1 MKSFSLFCFAALL
14 AFEQGAFAQPNFT
27 TGQAARAVIGQPRFD
42 AQSQNSS
49 DTVVGAASGVA
60 YAADMLFVADDNL
73 IQAVPE
79 NNRVLIFKNLSSQ
92 VPAPTAQPAYT
103 TSCPV
108 CVGQANVV
116 LGQPDMITTV
126 QNNPATQ
133 NNLRQPTAV
142 ASDGVHLV
150 VADTNHNRVLIWNS
164 IPTTNNQPAD
174 VVVGQPD
181 FFSTSLPGATTPTA
195 KSLRSPQG
203 VWIQGGKL
211 YVADT
216 GYNRV
221 LIYNHIPTANGAAA
235 DVALGAPN
243 LTTAPQPTLLDN
255 VGNPNFDANT
265 SATAANLFNPVS
277 VTSDGVHLF
286 VSDLGNNRVLIWNQI
301 PTASGTPADVV
312 VGQPDMT
319 STAANNAFTG
329 QAAISTV
336 TNVQEK
342 PVLCPDQNGTD
353 YNGNP
358 TYPNYCNATLSFPRF
373 ALSDGTRLFIS
384 DSGNDRVLV
393 YQQIPTANGATAD
406 IVLGQVGG
414 EINQASQATDSLMTP
429 SALAWDGV
437 NLYVAD
443 TYNRRVEVF
452 SIGANNIPY
461 SGVRNAASLQ
471 IFAVGSVTVGGT
483 ATANDTVAITIGN
496 TATNNGTA
504 CSSPNQNSS
513 VSSST
518 TGNANA
524 PEGCGTTYT
533 YTVKSGDTLL
543 DIVNGLVA
551 AINAGS
557 GDPNAFA
564 FADPGAETV
573 VLTAKAE
580 GVNGNNVTYVT
591 SVSTNATETLTAA
604 GATLEHG
611 GDASQLAP
619 GTLVTVEAGNGP
631 LSAKTASADPTA
643 TLPTTLGDTQVYMNG
658 IAVPLLFVSPG
669 QINAQ
674 IPWEFNNTTSISVYV
689 RSVMSDGTVMVT
701 TPVAVTII
709 TQNPGIFTLP
719 SSSNQQPLPGV
730 LFHGS
735 SSADDAVLIDGTINP
750 GDVAT
755 ITVGGRSYSYTVQ
768 ANDTLESVRDALVAQ
783 LNQDPQI
790 YAVAGV
796 AFAVNL
802 QIYARVPGPDGNG
815 IPVTATTTNS
825 SGGAQLILT
834 ASNQALCCANIA
846 GSPVTPD
853 NPAVPGEILWIYATG
868 LGLPQV
874 TANTQSAIVT
884 GQPYPAGGPETQP
897 PSASFVSSLAG
908 GSTANILSASLLPG
922 TVGIFRV
929 VAQLN
934 SSLPTDYFTQIYIA
948 QQLNISNTVTFPVVA
963 P

>member
-1 MKSFSLFCFAALL
+1 MKSFSLFLFAALL
-14 AFEQGAFAQPNFT
+14 AGEPGAFAQPNYT

-42 AQSQNSS
+42 AQNQNSS
-49 DTVVGAASGVA
+49 DTVLGAASGIA
-60 YAADMLFVADDNL
+60 YAADTLFVADDNL
-73 IQAVPE
+73 VQATPQ
-79 NNRVLIFKNLSSQ
+79 NNRVLLFKNLSNQ
-92 VPAPTAQPAYT
+92 LPPPTAQPPYNST
-103 TSCPV
+103 CPV

-116 LGQPDMITTV
+116 LGQPDMTTTV
-126 QNNPATQ
+126 QNNSATQ

-174 VVVGQPD
+174 VVVGQPN
-181 FFSTSLPGATTPTA
+181 FTSTSIPGATTPTA
-195 KSLRSPQG
+195 TSLRSPQG
-203 VWIQGGKL
+203 VWIQNGQL
-211 YVADT
+211 FIADT

-221 LIYNHIPTANGAAA
+221 LIYNHIPTTNGAAA

-243 LTTAPQPTLLDN
+243 LTTAIQPNLLDQ
-255 VGNPNFDANT
+255 VGNPLFDSNTNANA
-265 SATAANLFNPVS
+265 SNMFNPVS

-286 VSDLGNNRVLIWNQI
+286 VTDLGNNRVLIWNSI
-301 PTASGTPADVV
+301 PTTSGAPADVV
-312 VGQPDMT
+312 VGQPDMV
-319 STAANNAFTG
+319 STAANNAFSG

-342 PVLCPDQNGTD
+342 PLLCPVSNGTD
-353 YNGNP
+353 FNGNP

-373 ALSDGTRLFIS
+373 ALSDGTRLYIA
-384 DSGNDRVLV
+384 DGGNDRVLV
-393 YQQIPTANGATAD
+393 FQQIPTTNGANAD
-406 IVLGQVGG
+406 IILGQIGG
-414 EINQASQATDSLMTP
+414 EIDQASMATDSLMTP
-429 SALAWDGV
+429 SSLAWDGT

-443 TYNRRVEVF
+443 IFNRRIQVF

-461 SGVRNAASLQ
+461 SGVRNAASIQ
-471 IFAVGSVTVGGT
+471 IFAIGSVAVGGSI
-483 ATANDTVAITIGN
+483 TANDTVAITIGN
-496 TATNNGTA
+496 TATNNGSA

-513 VSSST
+513 ISSST
-518 TGNANA
+518 TGPANA

-533 YTVKSGDTLL
+533 YKVQSGDTLA

-551 AINAGS
+551 AINAGN

-564 FADPGAETV
+564 FADPAASSV
-573 VLTAKAE
+573 VLTAKTE
-580 GVNGNNVTYVT
+580 GVDGNNVTYVT
-591 SVSTNATETLTAA
+591 SVSTSATETLTAA
-604 GATLEHG
+604 GSTLEHG

-619 GTLVTVEAGNGP
+619 GTLVSVLGSN
-631 LSAKTASADPTA
+631 LSANTVSASVNT
-643 TLPTTLGDTQVYMNG
+643 TLPTNLGGTQVFMNG
-658 IAVPLLFVSPG
+658 IAAPLLYVSPG

-689 RSVMSDGTVMVT
+689 RSVMSDGSIMVT
-701 TPVAVTII
+701 TPVATTII
-709 TQNPGIFTLP
+709 ANNPGIFTRP

-755 ITVGGRSYSYTVQ
+755 ITIGGRSYSYTVQ
-768 ANDTLESVRDALVAQ
+768 ANDTLQSVTNALVTL
-783 LNQDPQI
+783 LNQDPQV
-790 YAVAGV
+790 YATTAPT
-796 AFAVNL
+796 FATNL

-815 IPVTATTTNS
+815 VPVTATTTNS
-825 SGGAQLILT
+825 SGSAQLILT
-834 ASNQALCCANIA
+834 ASNQALCCANVA

-853 NPAVPGEILWIYATG
+853 NPAVPGEILWVYATG

-884 GQPYPAGGPETQP
+884 GQPYPIGGPQTQP
-897 PSASFVSSLAG
+897 PAANFVSSLAG
-908 GSTANILSASLLPG
+908 GSTANILSDSLLPG
-922 TVGIFRV
+922 TVGIFLV
-929 VAQLN
+929 VIQLN
-934 SSLPTDYFTQIYIA
+934 SSLPTDYYTQLYIA
-948 QQLNISNTVTFPVVA
+948 QGLNISNTVTFPVVA